1 VGKSVN
7 LCQLI
12 QNCFNQLIMT
22 GFLGEYEA
30 TLDAKG
36 RFLLPAGF
44 KRQLAEGEANRGFE
58 TSLALYPLST
68 WEPLF
73 ARISQLNEFDP
84 KQRAFKRAFLNGA
97 TYVEPDTAGRIL
109 VPPSLKGYAELTKDM
124 VLMATGE
131 KLEIWDSNKYKQF
144 FDSISSDA
152 LSALGNEVLGGK
164 KPE

>member
-1 VGKSVN
+1 
-7 LCQLI
+7 
-12 QNCFNQLIMT
+12 MT
-22 GFLGEYEA
+22 GFLGEFEA

-44 KRQLAEGEANRGFE
+44 KKQLPEADTQRYVINRGFDKC
-58 TSLALYPLST
+58 LALYPLKT

-73 ARISQLNEFDP
+73 AKIASLNEFDP
-84 KQRAFKRAFLNGA
+84 KQREFRRAFLNGA

-109 VPPSLKGYAELTKDM
+109 IPPNLKIYAELEKDL
-124 VLMATGE
+124 VLMATGD
-131 KLEIWDSNKYKQF
+131 KMEIWDSNKYKKF

-152 LSALGNEVLGGK
+152 LSDLGKDVLGGPN

>member
-1 VGKSVN
+1 
-7 LCQLI
+7 
-12 QNCFNQLIMT
+12 MT
-22 GFLGEYEA
+22 GFLGEFEA

-44 KRQLAEGEANRGFE
+44 KKQLPEEETKRYVINRGFNKC
-58 TSLALYPLST
+58 LALYPIMS

-73 ARISQLNEFDP
+73 KKVNGLNEFEP
-84 KQRAFKRAFLNGA
+84 KERDFKRIFLNGA

-109 VPPSLKGYAELTKDM
+109 LPPSLKSYAELQKDI
-124 VLMATGE
+124 VLLATGD

-152 LSALGNEVLGGK
+152 LSEMGREVLGGGK
-164 KPE
+164 QE

>member
-1 VGKSVN
+1 
-7 LCQLI
+7 
-12 QNCFNQLIMT
+12 MT

-44 KRQLAEGEANRGFE
+44 KKQLPQEESNRYVINRGFE
-58 TSLALYPLST
+58 KCLTLYPMKK

-73 ARISQLNEFDP
+73 AKISGLNEFDP
-84 KQRAFKRAFLNGA
+84 KQREFKRAFLNGA
-97 TYVEPDTAGRIL
+97 TYVEPDTVGRIL
-109 VPPSLKGYAELTKDM
+109 LPPSLKAYAELQKDI
-124 VLMATGE
+124 VLMATGD

-152 LSALGNEVLGGK
+152 LSELGKDVLGGK
-164 KPE
+164 TE

>member
-1 VGKSVN
+1 
-7 LCQLI
+7 
-12 QNCFNQLIMT
+12 M
-22 GFLGEYEA
+22 
-30 TLDAKG
+30 DAKG

-44 KRQLAEGEANRGFE
+44 KKQLPDDETGRFVINRGFDE
-58 TSLALYPLST
+58 CLALYPLKT

-73 ARISQLNEFDP
+73 AKINGLNEFDP
-84 KQRAFKRAFLNGA
+84 KQREVRRAFLNGA

-109 VPPSLKGYAELTKDM
+109 LPPSLKVYADLQKDI
-124 VLMATGE
+124 VLMATGD

-152 LSALGNEVLGGK
+152 LSDLGRDVLGGG

>member
-1 VGKSVN
+1 
-7 LCQLI
+7 
-12 QNCFNQLIMT
+12 MT
-22 GFLGEYEA
+22 GFLGEFEA

-44 KRQLAEGEANRGFE
+44 KKQLPEGETDRFVINRGLE
-58 TSLALYPLST
+58 KCLTLYPMKT

-73 ARISQLNEFDP
+73 TRITGLNEFDP
-84 KQRAFKRAFLNGA
+84 KQREFRRAFLNGA

-109 VPPSLKGYAELTKDM
+109 LPPSLKAYAELQKDI
-124 VLMATGE
+124 VLMATGD

-152 LSALGNEVLGGK
+152 LSNMGRDVLGGN

>member
-1 VGKSVN
+1 
-7 LCQLI
+7 
-12 QNCFNQLIMT
+12 MT
-22 GFLGEYEA
+22 GFLGEFEA

-44 KRQLAEGEANRGFE
+44 KKQLPETETSRFVINRGFE
-58 TSLALYPLST
+58 KCLALYPMGT

-73 ARISQLNEFDP
+73 AKINGLNEFDP
-84 KQRAFKRAFLNGA
+84 KQREFRRAFLNGA

-109 VPPSLKGYAELTKDM
+109 LPPSLKVYADLQKDI
-124 VLMATGE
+124 VLMATGD

-152 LSALGNEVLGGK
+152 LSDLGKDVLGGGENK
-164 KPE
+164 

>member
-1 VGKSVN
+1 
-7 LCQLI
+7 
-12 QNCFNQLIMT
+12 MT
-22 GFLGEYEA
+22 GFLGEFEA

-44 KRQLAEGEANRGFE
+44 KKQLPEEERGKYVINRGFE
-58 TSLALYPLST
+58 KCLALYPVRT

-73 ARISQLNEFDP
+73 KKINGLNEFNP
-84 KQRAFKRAFLNGA
+84 KEREFKRAFLNGA
-97 TYVEPDTAGRIL
+97 TFVEPDTAGRIL
-109 VPPSLKGYAELTKDM
+109 LPPSLKSYADLQKDI
-124 VLMATGE
+124 VLMATGD

-152 LSALGNEVLGGK
+152 LSDMANDILGGS